1 MVPTWTSAQMDGK
14 EKIRK
19 KMKRNEREE
28 PNTKLTQQAL
38 KFPAATGSIE
48 MIENIDWTLDMDW
61 IGVDWIGRWSYLI

>member
-1 MVPTWTSAQMDGK
+1 MVK
-14 EKIRK
+14 KKRRK
-19 KMKRNEREE
+19 KLKEMK
-28 PNTKLTQQAL
+28 KKQAL